1 MRNLLLAN
9 FNRLFKNRL
18 FWLLTAALLAYS
30 AWLTWDSAYKAVE
43 VAENFSQGVFPEM
56 FCYDHGPV
64 VLMIIPVFVSL
75 FLGTEFSDGTMRN
88 KIIVGNRRVAI
99 YLSDMIAVSAVSL
112 VFCAAWHIGALTT
125 LPILGLWRA
134 GISGWLLLVLKSAL
148 FCVAFAAVLCL
159 VSHIITNKATVAVV
173 EIVLT
178 LAVIMAGSLLYN
190 RLLETDMV
198 SGGVTIMTN
207 EAGETVIEPMDPHP
221 NPDYIAE
228 PQRTAL
234 KRVLNALPSGQA
246 ILLANV
252 SDSEIEQLD
261 MPLYSYCA
269 SVGIIAVFTAAG
281 LLIFR
286 KKDLK

>member
-1 MRNLLLAN
+1 MTNLIKAN
-9 FNRLFKNRL
+9 FSRLFKNRL
-18 FWLLTAALLAYS
+18 FWLLTVALLAYS
-30 AWLTWDSAYKAVE
+30 AWLTWDSAVNASDLVE
-43 VAENFSQGVFPEM
+43 AIPER
-56 FCYDHGPV
+56 FCFDHGPV
-64 VLMIIPVFVSL
+64 VLMMLPVFISL
-75 FLGTEFSDGTMRN
+75 FLGTEFSEGTMRN
-88 KIIVGNRRVAI
+88 KIIVGNRRAAI
-99 YLSDMIAVSAVSL
+99 YLSDMIIASAVSL
-112 VFCAAWHIGALTT
+112 VFCAAWHIGSLTV

-134 GISGWLLLVLKSAL
+134 GIFGWLLLVLKSAL

-159 VSHIITNKATVAVV
+159 VSHIVTNKAAVAVL

-190 RLLETDMV
+190 RLLEPEIV
-198 SGGVTIMTN
+198 SGGVTIMIN
-207 EAGETVIEPMDPHP
+207 DAGEQVIEPLDPHP
-221 NPDYIAE
+221 NPDYVAE

-269 SVGIIAVFTAAG
+269 SVGIIAAFTAAG